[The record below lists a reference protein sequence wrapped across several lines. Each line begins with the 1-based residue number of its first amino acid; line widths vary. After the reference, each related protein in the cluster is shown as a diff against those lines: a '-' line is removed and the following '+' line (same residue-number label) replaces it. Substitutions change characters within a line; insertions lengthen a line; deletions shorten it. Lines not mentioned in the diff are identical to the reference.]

1 MREYNSSKNLIIK
14 ILSEDQSVFKGC
26 LPQRSKS
33 YETYYDSN
41 VPFIVPKNTAKCH
54 KKKDTSQFLPSNRFS
69 TLDLNDD
76 VMIMEINTHDKDP
89 ANCDTKENTDKRQNS
104 INMTN
109 RNRKSNIR
117 PSIC

>member
-1 MREYNSSKNLIIK
+1 M
-14 ILSEDQSVFKGC
+14 
-26 LPQRSKS
+26 
-33 YETYYDSN
+33 
-41 VPFIVPKNTAKCH
+41 
-54 KKKDTSQFLPSNRFS
+54 
-69 TLDLNDD
+69 DLNDD